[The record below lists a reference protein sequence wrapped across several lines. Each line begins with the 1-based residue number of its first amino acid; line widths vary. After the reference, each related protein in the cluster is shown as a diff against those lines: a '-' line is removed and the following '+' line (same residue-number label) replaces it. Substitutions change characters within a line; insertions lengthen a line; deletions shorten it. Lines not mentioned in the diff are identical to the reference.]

1 MQDRENIKV
10 AFERNVRALT
20 KRPTVGRDTGVL
32 TARIREGLTCEIEA
46 GPFRLVADM
55 PTTAGGKGGAPTP
68 GVYGRAALGSC
79 LAIGYM
85 MRAAA
90 LNVAIASVAVEV
102 QADYDAG
109 ALYGVGDAP
118 PGYTEVRYVVT
129 VESNAPEEALR
140 RVLDEADT
148 HSPYLDVFRRAQKCV
163 RDVRIK
169 PVQV

>member
-1 MQDRENIKV
+1 MEDRENLKV

-20 KRPTVGRDTGVL
+20 KRPALGRDTGVL
-32 TARIREGLTCEIEA
+32 TARIRDGLTCEIEA

-55 PTTAGGKGGAPTP
+55 PTTAGGKGAAPTP

-90 LNVAIASVAVEV
+90 QGVPITSVEV
-102 QADYDAG
+102 EVRADYDAG

-129 VESNAPEEALR
+129 LESNAPEEALR
-140 RVLDEADT
+140 RVLDEADA
-148 HSPYLDVFRRAQKCV
+148 HSPYLDVFRRAQKCL

-169 PVQV
+169 PVQG

>member
-1 MQDRENIKV
+1 
-10 AFERNVRALT
+10 
-20 KRPTVGRDTGVL
+20 
-32 TARIREGLTCEIEA
+32 
-46 GPFRLVADM
+46 
-55 PTTAGGKGGAPTP
+55 
-68 GVYGRAALGSC
+68 ALGSC

-118 PGYTEVRYVVT
+118 PGYSEVRYVVT